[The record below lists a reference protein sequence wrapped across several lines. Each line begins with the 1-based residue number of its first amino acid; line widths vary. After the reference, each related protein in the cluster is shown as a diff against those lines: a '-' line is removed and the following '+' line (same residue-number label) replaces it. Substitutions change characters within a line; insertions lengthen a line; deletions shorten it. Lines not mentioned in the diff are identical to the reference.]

1 MIKIKRIQRFWR
13 RRGEIIINSRAK
25 ELLDRAK
32 KGILKY
38 KMKVD
43 KERME
48 LEAKKKIVRAF
59 RHNMVKQKLIRYS
72 ICARTSLNIFEDA
85 WGVIREN

>member
-1 MIKIKRIQRFWR
+1 MLKVKRIQRFWR
-13 RRGEIIINSRAK
+13 KRGEIITNSRAK

-32 KGILKY
+32 KGVLSY
-38 KMKVD
+38 KMLID

-59 RHNMVKQKLIRYS
+59 RHNMIKQKLIRYS
-72 ICARTSLNIFEDA
+72 ICARTSLNIIDEA
-85 WGVIREN
+85 WEAIREN